1 MINQTEPIT
10 PEEEVDTIRKA
21 KNGDEDARMLLLT
34 SNIGLINK
42 NINLMRNSNRM
53 YNFNEEDAKQEAYIS
68 ILKCIETFN
77 PNLGYRFSTYIRMPI
92 ISALQLY
99 GDHLR
104 GVKKGT
110 STLISSFKKNGPE
123 KILKRGYSMK
133 GLEGVKHSMNP
144 IISTD
149 FYEFNEENGDKN
161 GTPPQLITDFDL
173 SSYTPVLDKLKD
185 YLSPVERVCLLSRLN
200 NISDTETGLLLG
212 RPHQY
217 VSLQYISAINKAKKM
232 IQSYELHNV

>member
-1 MINQTEPIT
+1 MINQTEPLT
-10 PEEEVDTIRKA
+10 LAEEKEAIKKA
-21 KNGDEDARMLLLT
+21 KNGDDDAKMLLIT
-34 SNIGLINK
+34 SNIGLINR
-42 NINLMRNSNRM
+42 NINKMHDSNKL
-53 YNFNEEDAKQEAYIS
+53 YNFSEEDARQEVYIS

-110 STLISSFKKNGPE
+110 STLISSFKKNGPD
-123 KILKRGYSMK
+123 KLLKRRYSLK
-133 GLEGVKHSMNP
+133 GIKNIQHSMPP
-144 IISTD
+144 IIPTD
-149 FYEFNEENGDKN
+149 FYEFNKENGDKN
-161 GTPPQLITDFDL
+161 GTPPQLITTFDL
-173 SSYTPVLDKLKD
+173 SSYTPVLDKLRD
-185 YLSPVERVCLLSRLN
+185 YLSPAERVCLFSRLN

-217 VSLQYISAINKAKKM
+217 VSLQYISAVNKAKKM
-232 IQSYELHNV
+232 IQSHKLYNV